1 MLITKWKPYL
11 LMLFAVFQDGYD
23 SQHIRYKWEVSE
35 ASGKKS
41 SSSDIRATSNYV
53 LKKTE
58 FFSNMNQ
65 YFAGKIGQN

>member
-1 MLITKWKPYL
+1 MLITKWKLYI
-11 LMLFAVFQDGYD
+11 LMLFSVFQDGYD

-35 ASGKKS
+35 TGGKKS

-58 FFSNMNQ
+58 FFSNMNH
-65 YFAGKIGQN
+65 YFAGKIGQS

>member
-1 MLITKWKPYL
+1 MLITKWKPYP

-23 SQHIRYKWEVSE
+23 NQHIRYKWEVSE
-35 ASGKKS
+35 TGGKKS

-65 YFAGKIGQN
+65 YFSGKIGQS

>member
-1 MLITKWKPYL
+1 
-11 LMLFAVFQDGYD
+11 MLFAVFQDGYD

-41 SSSDIRATSNYV
+41 PSSDIRATSNYV

-65 YFAGKIGQN
+65 YFAGKIGQSEN